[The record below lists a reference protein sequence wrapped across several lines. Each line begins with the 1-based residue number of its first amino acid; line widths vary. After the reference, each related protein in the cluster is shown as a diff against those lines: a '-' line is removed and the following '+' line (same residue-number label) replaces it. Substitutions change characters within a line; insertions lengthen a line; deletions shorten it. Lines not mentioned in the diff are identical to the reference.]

1 MKNKTKHPIIIGLM
15 ILFGVIGQTVFTS
28 TAAAS
33 PTIVPNPTYGATYGE
48 FSARWW
54 QWLLSIPAAVNPNLD
69 TTGEHCGL
77 GQYDD
82 VWFLAG
88 TFGGPPVTR
97 TCTIP
102 AGKPIFFPII
112 NSLAFKPTGKDT
124 LNSLRGIAAV
134 FPNTVTALTVTVDG
148 DSVDVLSNNYRAR
161 SPSFTIIAPPK
172 GIITPGAL
180 QSPGNTDTLVSDG
193 YWVLLPPLAA
203 TNTTPHTIQI
213 YGTTNATSGNFV
225 VDVTYKLYVT
235 P

>member
-1 MKNKTKHPIIIGLM
+1 MKNKAKHPIIIGLM
-15 ILFGVIGQTVFTS
+15 ILFGVIVQTVFIS
-28 TAAAS
+28 TASAS
-33 PTIVPNPTYGATYGE
+33 ASIPPVQSPTYGGTYGE

-69 TTGEHCGL
+69 TTGEHCAL

-88 TFGGPPVTR
+88 NFGGSSVR

-102 AGKPIFFPII
+102 AGKPIFFPVI
-112 NSLAFKPTGKDT
+112 NSLAFKPVGKDT
-124 LNSLRGIAAV
+124 LNSLRSLAAG
-134 FPNTVTALTVTVDG
+134 FPDSVTTLTVTVDG
-148 DSVDVLSNNYRAR
+148 NAVNNYRVR

-172 GIITPGAL
+172 GIVTPGAL
-180 QSPGNTDTLVSDG
+180 QAPGNTDTLVSDG

-203 TNTTPHTIQI
+203 DTTHTIHI
-213 YGTTNATSGNFV
+213 NGTTSGGFEL
-225 VDVTYKLYVT
+225 DVTYTLNVA